1 MKLLTILLIFLPIL
15 TNSGGII
22 ITDELPRRAS
32 FREAY
37 QYVRVF
43 EGNYVNIPLD
53 KGGETYGGITRKY
66 NPEWYGWRYVDQ
78 YPNIRH
84 TFVPEAEF
92 WVMDYYLTIWV
103 KEGFYKLRNQQVANY
118 LFDMRVHLSKYRAI
132 KLLNSQGIETSDES
146 DWIPDDRL
154 EWDGSKWVKISI
166 NNIDLEK
173 LSEVRKRYYL
183 GIVKRSPHQKIFIKG
198 WLKRVTT

>member
-1 MKLLTILLIFLPIL
+1 MRLLFLLLLLPLL
-15 TNSGGII
+15 TNSRG
-22 ITDELPRRAS
+22 LPQSTALPVTAS

-37 QYVRVF
+37 EYVREF
-43 EGNYVNIPLD
+43 EGNYVNISLD
-53 KGGETYGGITRKY
+53 RGGETYGGITRKY
-66 NPEWYGWRYVDQ
+66 NPEWYGWRYVDK

-92 WVMDYYLTIWV
+92 WVMDHYLTIWV
-103 KEGFYKLRNQQVANY
+103 KEGFYKLENQQVANY

-146 DWIPDDRL
+146 EWVPDDRW
-154 EWDGSKWVKISI
+154 EWTDSKWVKISI

-198 WLKRVTT
+198 WLKRITT